1 MIVLLQILLLLA
13 CIQNSYDGRK
23 QNIDNELKFDDG
35 QFKYGHTVKINRNEI
50 LHNARVTA
58 DSKVPAIHHYQMTY
72 QSKSNMESFAFSIC
86 TVFLTAMLIHEMLI
100 CNTNGKVSI
109 LFSFFRYIIMNSHVG
124 RFRKKYYV
132 LYFHSRFS
140 YLNSIIFFKNTL
152 THVTYTARLG

>member
-23 QNIDNELKFDDG
+23 QNIDNESKFDDG
-35 QFKYGHTVKINRNEI
+35 QFKYGHTVKIKRNEI

-72 QSKSNMESFAFSIC
+72 QSNTYYKVKKKIKDISKKSRDKSNMESFAFSIC
-86 TVFLTAMLIHEMLI
+86 TVFLTAVLIHEMLI

-109 LFSFFRYIIMNSHVG
+109 LFRFFRYIIMNSHVG
-124 RFRKKYYV
+124 RFRKNIM
-132 LYFHSRFS
+132 LCIFTQGFH
-140 YLNSIIFFKNTL
+140 I
-152 THVTYTARLG
+152 